1 MFEYYKKEIIVSIMK
16 FLEDLKL
23 ELVIKEENC
32 EDLFYVRVFIIDFEG
47 F

>member
-1 MFEYYKKEIIVSIMK
+1 MLEYYKKEIIISIKK

-32 EDLFYVRVFIIDFEG
+32 EELLYFRVFIIDFEG